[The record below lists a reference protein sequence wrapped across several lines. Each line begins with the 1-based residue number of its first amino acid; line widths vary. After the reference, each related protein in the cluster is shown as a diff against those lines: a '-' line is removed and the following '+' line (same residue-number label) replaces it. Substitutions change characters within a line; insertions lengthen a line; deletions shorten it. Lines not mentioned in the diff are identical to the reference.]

1 MPLCANARGGA
12 WLEHPVSVSSV
23 MERMI
28 YVSDVTMK
36 QTVGLP
42 GESLSFRQKIE
53 LAKLLDKLGVSVI
66 ETAPI
71 RNGRS
76 DSLLVKSLASAIKD
90 STLAVP
96 VDIMSAESVQV
107 TWNALRDARHQR
119 LQVCVPVSAVQMEY
133 LCHLKPADILAL
145 IGRMVSACAECCP
158 EVEFVAED
166 SGRSDSEFLGEAVK
180 AAVVSRSVHQLRLY
194 YVYTQP
200 FSCRSDQIKTV
211 LMDITGCDAA
221 CIFHHLRHHRRLASG
236 CRAHI
241 EHPAAGSRSKRIYSQ
256 HG

>member
-1 MPLCANARGGA
+1 
-12 WLEHPVSVSSV
+12 

-28 YVSDVTMK
+28 SVSDVTMK

-96 VDIMSAESVQV
+96 VEIMSAESVQV
-107 TWNALRDARHQR
+107 TWNALRDARHPR

-133 LCHLKPADILAL
+133 LCHLKPADI
-145 IGRMVSACAECCP
+145 P
-158 EVEFVAED
+158 
-166 SGRSDSEFLGEAVK
+166 
-180 AAVVSRSVHQLRLY
+180 Q
-194 YVYTQP
+194 
-200 FSCRSDQIKTV
+200 
-211 LMDITGCDAA
+211 
-221 CIFHHLRHHRRLASG
+221 
-236 CRAHI
+236 
-241 EHPAAGSRSKRIYSQ
+241 
-256 HG
+256 

>member
-1 MPLCANARGGA
+1 
-12 WLEHPVSVSSV
+12 

-36 QTVGLP
+36 QAVGLP

-96 VDIMSAESVQV
+96 VDIMSPENAQEA
-107 TWNALRDARHQR
+107 WNALRDAAHPR
-119 LQVCVPVSAVQMEY
+119 LQVCVPVSAVQME
-133 LCHLKPADILAL
+133 
-145 IGRMVSACAECCP
+145 
-158 EVEFVAED
+158 
-166 SGRSDSEFLGEAVK
+166 
-180 AAVVSRSVHQLRLY
+180 
-194 YVYTQP
+194 
-200 FSCRSDQIKTV
+200 
-211 LMDITGCDAA
+211 
-221 CIFHHLRHHRRLASG
+221 
-236 CRAHI
+236 
-241 EHPAAGSRSKRIYSQ
+241 
-256 HG
+256 